1 MTKQR
6 NMARIMTSKKK
17 KKIKMDLKDYEGY
30 RYGPLKL
37 ERFGRIVS
45 ISSDWKPGQHEKFIQ
60 RLRDKRP
67 QLKKEID
74 QKITQLLSLIE
85 QFEPLELLSTVSAK
99 NCFAD
104 PEEYSEITHQGRE
117 CYVEYAQS
125 LVLSQKRKPRIK
137 HATQQVI
144 EQFNSLI
151 AEVFNDVIWYFASEA
166 TEGRRSRIEEELR
179 IGSVSRYLFVRG
191 DSFREHHLEMMKD
204 VFKDHDVFLKKH
216 YGFNSNEVIVG
227 IQNIEEQLN
236 NNKERQTETIS
247 LLHGL
252 HELFKEFLEKEGVD
266 DFPSLEDCER
276 RSLTKKYLAVPTV
289 QEKKTKFDK
298 LRNNIAKNT
307 LEIILTKKTPK
318 ELLKLL
324 SSSFG
329 NNSSFVTFKSSQ
341 AWPTNDSIIY
351 DRPLIE
357 DGGKFYCFAPQV
369 LFRNMGNILD
379 GWIQQK
385 DNTYYQGVYQKRR
398 AEYLEN
404 KALEYLK
411 NILPGAKAYGKLY
424 YYIEESG
431 KTNRVETD
439 GLILYDENLFI
450 IEAKAGSLSTSARR
464 GGLKR
469 MKKNIGE
476 LIDDAYQQA
485 LRTKQYIINTPEP
498 SFEFK
503 DRTKAVCIKDKD
515 KFRNIYLLNITLQNL
530 GQLSTQLNALKSL
543 SLIRGKE
550 WPWSVFINDLRVISE
565 LIEFPSEFLHFLQR
579 RIRANDYPQF
589 RTIDE
594 LDFLMFYF
602 YEGLYFEG
610 GALGNGHEYIPSGYT
625 EDLDRYYDY
634 LGGRVLN
641 ATRPRLKISKEYKD
655 LITELES
662 TGKHRFTKV
671 TTTLLGL
678 DRETQQAILDSLE
691 KVKDASEKDGR
702 DHDFTMYFKD
712 IKMGL
717 MFSVSVKR
725 KHDFWIKIDRHC
737 KLKMYQTRF
746 DEWILITVD
755 MREDGTR
762 AFDFQIYNQ
771 KWNYDSIMEQQL
783 ERFKAVKME
792 KFRRTGQKIGRN
804 DPCPC
809 GSGLKYKKCCGK

>member
-1 MTKQR
+1 
-6 NMARIMTSKKK
+6 MARIMTSKKK
-17 KKIKMDLKDYEGY
+17 KKVKMDLKDYEGY

-60 RLRDKRP
+60 RLRGKRP

-137 HATQQVI
+137 HATQKAI

-151 AEVFNDVIWYFASEA
+151 AEVFNDVLWYFASEA
-166 TEGRRSRIEEELR
+166 TEGRCSRIEEELR
-179 IGSVSRYLFVRG
+179 FGSISRYLFVRG

-204 VFKDHDVFLKKH
+204 VFKDHDIFLKKH
-216 YGFNSNEVIVG
+216 YGFNSDEVIVG

-247 LLHGL
+247 LLHEL
-252 HELFKEFLEKEGVD
+252 HELSKEFLEKEGVD
-266 DFPSLEDCER
+266 DFSSLEDCKKR
-276 RSLTKKYLAVPTV
+276 YLAKKYLAVPTV
-289 QEKKTKFDK
+289 QEKKAKLDKF
-298 LRNNIAKNT
+298 RNNITKNPF
-307 LEIILTKKTPK
+307 EITPTKKTPK

-329 NNSSFVTFKSSQ
+329 NNSSFATFKSSQ

-357 DGGKFYCFAPQV
+357 DSGKFYCFTPQV
-369 LFRNMGNILD
+369 LLRNIGNILER
-379 GWIQQK
+379 WIQQK
-385 DNTYYQGVYQKRR
+385 DKAYYQGAYQKRR

-424 YYIEESG
+424 YYVQENG

-485 LRTKQYIINTPEP
+485 LRTKQYIMNTPEP

-503 DRTKAVCIKDKD
+503 DRTKAVSIKDKY
-515 KFRNIYLLNITLQNL
+515 RNIYLLNITLQNL
-530 GQLSTQLNALKSL
+530 GQLSTQLYALKSL
-543 SLIRGKE
+543 GLIRGKE
-550 WPWSVFINDLRVISE
+550 WPWSVFIDDLRVISE

-579 RIRANDYPQF
+579 RIRTNDYPQF

-594 LDFLMFYF
+594 LDFLMFYL
-602 YEGLYFEG
+602 YEGLYFQTK
-610 GALGNGHEYIPSGYT
+610 ALPDVDAYIPSGYT

-634 LGGRVLN
+634 RAGRVSK
-641 ATRPRLKISKEYKD
+641 AKKPRLKIPKEYKD

-662 TGKHRFTKV
+662 TGKVGFTRV
-671 TTTLLGL
+671 TTTLLGF
-678 DRETQQAILDSLE
+678 DSETQQAILDGIQKLR
-691 KVKDASEKDGR
+691 DISEKDGSR
-702 DHDFTMYFKD
+702 HNFTMYFEETKL
-712 IKMGL
+712 GL
-717 MFSVSVKR
+717 TFSVGRKR
-725 KHDFWIKIDRHC
+725 KSDFWNGIDQHC
-737 KLKMYQTRF
+737 RMRMYQKRF
-746 DEWILITVD
+746 EEWILITVVV
-755 MREDGTR
+755 REDGTR